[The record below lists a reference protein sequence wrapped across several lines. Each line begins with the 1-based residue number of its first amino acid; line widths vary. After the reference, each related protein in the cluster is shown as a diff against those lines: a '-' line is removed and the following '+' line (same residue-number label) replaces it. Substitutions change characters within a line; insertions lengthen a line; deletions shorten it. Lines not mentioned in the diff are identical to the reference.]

1 MLLSNATLISQRL
14 TKDDENTL
22 PFKGRDKGGDGVFSC
37 EKGVTLIELLIVLL
51 ILSIIVGGL
60 TEMLAGGL
68 KSSRENRTRTGLI
81 EDANYAMNR
90 IINATRE
97 TDWVFI
103 PGNATPVRDILAIG
117 AMADNDNDGVVDEDW
132 GADIGNDGQPGIAGF
147 DDDGDGPIDE
157 GGIGRKDDNDEDGQV
172 AEDIPKDGVDNDLD
186 GNYDEEFRADINGD
200 GCPGLCLRDDD
211 GDGSVDEG
219 SINDD
224 DEDGLVD
231 EDPIDP
237 LIFHIING
245 ALYEKKIIWDSA
257 TNANDITEKKVIDN
271 VTQFRV
277 ERLLGVNGKTLIK
290 VTIEV
295 SSGRGNS
302 VTLESEIYP
311 RMLPTVTP

>member
-1 MLLSNATLISQRL
+1 MPLLN
-14 TKDDENTL
+14 NPPL
-22 PFKGRDKGGDGVFSC
+22 PLFNKGGMGGFKN

-68 KSSRENRTRTGLI
+68 KSSRENRAKTGLI

-97 TDWVFI
+97 TNWVFI
-103 PGNATPVRDILAIG
+103 PGDANPVRDILAIS
-117 AMADNDNDGVVDEDW
+117 AMIDNDSDGVIDEDW
-132 GADIGNDGQPGIAGF
+132 GADIGNDGLPGIAGF
-147 DDDGDGPIDE
+147 DDDGDGSVDE
-157 GGIGRKDDNDEDGQV
+157 GGVALKSDDDEDG
-172 AEDIPKDGVDNDLD
+172 AIDEDIPKNGIDNDLD
-186 GNYDEEFRADINGD
+186 GNYDEEFRADVNGD

-211 GDGSVDEG
+211 ADGSVDEG
-219 SINDD
+219 NINDD

-237 LIFHIING
+237 LIFYIKNG
-245 ALYEKKIIWDSA
+245 ALYEKKIIWNPTTSSDD
-257 TNANDITEKKVIDN
+257 TTERKLIDN

-277 ERLLGVNGKTLIK
+277 ERLLGVNGKALII

-295 SSGRGNS
+295 SSGKGDS

-311 RMLPTVTP
+311 RMLPTVIP